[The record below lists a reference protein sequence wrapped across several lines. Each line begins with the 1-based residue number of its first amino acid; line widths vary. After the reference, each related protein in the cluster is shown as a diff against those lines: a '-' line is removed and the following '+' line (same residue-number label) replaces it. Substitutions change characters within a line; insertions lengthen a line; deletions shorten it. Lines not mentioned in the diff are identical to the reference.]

1 MINYQDYL
9 LGKSVQ
15 VFTQDNILEGIFE
28 GIQILGPD
36 EGSPFVVIKIDEDRV
51 MFIPERVVERIYLVE
66 ESGISGENGEE

>member
-1 MINYQDYL
+1 MLDYRNYL

-15 VFTQDNILEGIFE
+15 VFTQDNVVEGIFE

-51 MFIPERVVERIYLVE
+51 MFIPERIVERIYLVE
-66 ESGISGENGEE
+66 ESSVSGENGEG